1 MQDGGTYRVWY
12 WISPKTKMYLTAILS
27 IKTVLLMH
35 VHLMTCYDDMLKQQ
49 SLLQLTNH
57 VMTTF
62 CISVRRF
69 VRARLGARIPNKDH
83 NWMNE
88 GLSCMQFYVYGGC
101 EWVSSF
107 LVAHHGGCR
116 SLMERLWVVL
126 LGHSYVH
133 RAGQFME
140 HSRRYTNLGLSD
152 YTVTVLGSGGPRR
165 NIRCE
170 VDLSVL
176 RRASSCT

>member
-1 MQDGGTYRVWY
+1 MSIWY
-12 WISPKTKMYLTAILS
+12 LLWNNHYFSWLIMWWLLSAYLSGDLS
-27 IKTVLLMH
+27 ERDLGPGYQIKTI
-35 VHLMTCYDDMLKQQ
+35 TEW
-49 SLLQLTNH
+49 T
-57 VMTTF
+57 
-62 CISVRRF
+62 
-69 VRARLGARIPNKDH
+69 RAFRVC
-83 NWMNE
+83 
-88 GLSCMQFYVYGGC
+88 SFYVYGGC

-116 SLMERLWVVL
+116 SLMERLWVVI
-126 LGHSYVH
+126 LGHSYMH